1 MLKFV
6 QKWNLTF
13 PFLFWQLGME
23 ECQWAPLTNFIFE
36 AQNYPQNKNSLKLIW
51 NCLISKYQV
60 FIWNVG
66 YFVSKNVLLYGK
78 KQ

>member
-1 MLKFV
+1 MGVEICSKMEL
-6 QKWNLTF
+6 NL
-13 PFLFWQLGME
+13 PLPLGME
-23 ECQWAPLTNFIFE
+23 ECEWAPLTNFIFE